1 MKTLNKQAKQSKYDL
16 RLAYAMAHT
25 VLKGDHALVASTTRT
40 STIEAMYPYTVK
52 INPVLNVVVSCN
64 CAAHSSWCIHMEAVS
79 RTLDAL
85 YISFYKRIGLVGAVK
100 TPDEIAAEAEA
111 VNMQKLAVHRSF
123 YAVRGQEIAA
133 AAMLPV
139 CDGCCKLFKPS
150 YEGQATCNRCD
161 A

>member
-40 STIEAMYPYTVK
+40 STIEAMYPYTVR

-64 CAAHSSWCIHMEAVS
+64 CAAHASWCIHMEAVS
-79 RTLDAL
+79 RALDAL
-85 YISFYKRIGLVGAVK
+85 HVSFYKRIGLVGAVK

-111 VNMQKLAVHRSF
+111 VNMQKLAAHREF
-123 YAVRGQEIAA
+123 YAVRGREIAA
-133 AAMLPV
+133 TNTANHCEFCGKLSRSGW
-139 CDGCCKLFKPS
+139 CGC
-150 YEGQATCNRCD
+150 
-161 A
+161 